1 MTYLTRLP
9 AGRALRTLLVSVS
22 AVCFAVVARATIGA
36 SLQTQLGNPS
46 NAIVDPSNHGHYLIQ
61 RDQYGL
67 DYDDTT
73 REPNWVSWDLT
84 TADLGSSG
92 RSPNFYQDTTLPAGF
107 YQVLPTDYSG
117 SGYDRGHMCPS
128 ADRTVT
134 VADNLVLFYMSNMVP
149 QAPDNNQGVWANF
162 ESYCR
167 TLASAGNEVL
177 LTCGPSGFGG
187 STIASGVA
195 IPGYTWKI
203 AVVVPT
209 GPGSAVSRITA
220 STRVIAIKVPN
231 IAGVR
236 STPWEDFVTSVAQI
250 EADTGY
256 AFFTNLPDATRAALR
271 VVVDGQTATGA
282 PVIVAQPAGQSAPV
296 GGAATFSVAANGDAP
311 LSYQWLKDDAEVA
324 GATSATFTI
333 SAVQASDAATYTV
346 VVTNAVASVT
356 SSGADLVITGLP
368 PVIQDQPVSRTVAAG
383 SSVSFNVTAAGSPPF
398 TYQWRKGG
406 FNLANSTTVSGATTP
421 TLTISN
427 AQAADIDGYDV
438 VVTNDVNAVTS
449 GVATLSVTPAA
460 PIVTSAPA
468 NQALAPG
475 STATFAVVATGTSP
489 LSYQWRKGGTPI
501 TGNPSAATATL
512 TLSGI
517 SLADA
522 GSYDV
527 VVTNPVGTATSASAS
542 LSITAASATQIY
554 YTGGI
559 YLQDFN
565 SLPSSGSYTFSVTGA
580 AVVPVAASPINAAN
594 AGGWAFSNYG
604 SLSSAAK
611 FAVGNGG
618 STAGAVYS
626 FGSTGSTDRALG
638 SLSSGSAVSRFGA
651 TFVNNTGQTINQ
663 LTISY
668 TGEQWRRGSAA
679 ANKLTFEY
687 GVGATDINT
696 GAFTAVTALNFTAP
710 ITTSGNVTLDGNLA
724 ANRVPISST
733 LDSVNWAPGATL
745 VIRWSD
751 VDDSG
756 SDDGLAVDDVTLST
770 PILGPVG
777 PSVASSTPANGAT
790 NAALN
795 TAMTITFDQ
804 PVNVSGAWF
813 VINSASRGAVA
824 AAVAASPDGKSYT
837 LTPPGNFGYS
847 DTVSVSVLAA
857 DVTSQST
864 GLHLGADYSFSFTTA
879 APIPP
884 GITSQPVSRTVSAG
898 TSASFTVGASGSAPF
913 SYQWRK
919 DGVPVVGNPSA
930 GSATLNLTNVQA
942 IDGGTYD
949 VIVSNGINPSATS
962 AVASLTVNPAAPML
976 TTQPVSQ
983 IVTEGDIVSLS
994 VAAYG
999 TNPITYQWQ
1008 RNGVNVVDGAGISG
1022 STSATLTFS
1031 PITPPAAGTYTV
1043 VVSNGV
1049 GSPIA
1054 STAAVL
1060 TVNRLPQPFTAGDL
1074 VVVRVGTGTGSLVNT
1089 GNPVYLDEYAIDG
1102 TLVQSIALPVAAN
1115 ATNHPFVL
1123 GGTSTTEGALNRSAD
1138 RRFLALAGY
1147 ATAPGGST
1155 SLGGSSSSTIN
1166 RVVARV
1172 DFTGAIDTSTALSD
1186 WASGQSPRSAVTDD
1200 GADFWV
1206 AGGGGGVRLAALGA
1220 TTSASIS
1227 TTVTNLRVIGI
1238 ADGQLYVST
1247 ASGSAVRIG
1256 SVGTGLPTTSGNVIA
1271 NLPGF
1276 PTAGSP
1282 NGYFFAD
1289 LDATVP
1295 GVDTLYVA
1303 DDGTSGGLQKYSLVG
1318 GAWTLNGSITASGV
1332 RGVTGV
1338 VNGGTVTL
1346 FATTGASSASG
1357 GGALYKFADPTG
1369 YNGVVSGLAT
1379 TLVTAAANTAFR
1391 GIAFAPGTGP
1401 TITAQPVAQTI
1412 TAGDTVTFTVAANAG
1427 GSLTYQ
1433 WRKNGVNLADGG
1445 IVSGATSATL
1455 TLTSAMTADAGS
1467 YDVVVTNPIDSAT
1480 SATAALVVN
1489 KAPASVALSNVS
1501 ATYDGLTHAV
1511 AATTTPAG
1519 LNVVITYDGNSTLPV
1534 NAGTYAVSAVI
1545 DDPNYTGNTT
1555 GTLAIAQAEA
1565 RVALGGLNATYDG
1578 TPHPVTVTTTPSGVA
1593 ADVTYDGTATPP
1605 TNAGAYA
1612 IAVSITDPNYFGSAG
1627 GMLVISKAAASI
1639 TLGAL
1644 HQTYDGT
1651 AKTVTVATLPVG
1663 RNVSV
1668 TYDGGIT
1675 APVNAGSY
1683 AVLAT
1688 VHDANY
1694 AGSAADTLVIQPAP
1708 ATIVVSNLVQAYDG
1722 APKSVTVTTTPA
1734 NLPFTVTYDGSMT
1747 LPKNPGAYAVLV
1759 TVTESNHSSTAT
1771 KTLTIQAAAI
1781 VRHAPNLNGGVD
1793 GSIQQLLPESVTLN
1807 SSAWISGD
1815 LLVPGTPIVSLNG
1828 HPTYAGTIDSAGLI
1842 DPSNYT
1848 IVLNAG
1854 AVLRHVVRRINSL
1867 TLPTVAMPPAPSGT
1881 RDVSLS
1887 NSRQSAGD
1895 FTTVRNLTLNGN
1907 VGTVAV
1913 PPGTYGT
1920 LTVNGNSVL
1929 VLGVADAVEPT
1940 VYNLQGLTVN
1950 GSAQVQIVGPVVLTL
1965 ANGTTLNGNVG
1976 AAAHPEWLVLRVASG
1991 GATINGGAT
2000 LRGSIVA
2007 PTGTITV
2014 NGDLNGTTISDRLI
2028 VNGSGSIAQP

>member
-46 NAIVDPSNHGHYLIQ
+46 NAIVDPSNHAHYLIQ

-92 RSPNFYQDTTLPAGF
+92 RSPNFLQDTTLPTGF

-236 STPWEDFVTSVAQI
+236 STPWENFVTSVAQI

-256 AFFTNLPDATRAALR
+256 TFFANLPDATRAALR

-296 GGAATFSVAANGDAP
+296 GGLATFSVTANGDAP
-311 LSYQWLKDDAEVA
+311 LSYQWLKDDTEIA

-333 SAVQASDAATYTV
+333 SAVQAADAATYTV
-346 VVTNAVASVT
+346 VVTNGVGSVT
-356 SSGADLVITGLP
+356 STGADLVVTGLP
-368 PVIQDQPVSRTVAAG
+368 PLIQDQPVSRTVAAG

-406 FNLANSTTVSGATTP
+406 FNLANSATVSGVTTP
-421 TLTISN
+421 ALTLTN
-427 AQAADIDGYDV
+427 VQAADIDAYDV
-438 VVTNDVNAVTS
+438 VVTNDVSGVTS
-449 GVATLSVTPAA
+449 NVATLSVTPAA
-460 PIVTSAPA
+460 PVVTSAPA

-475 STATFAVVATGTSP
+475 STATFTVVATGTSP
-489 LSYQWRKGGTPI
+489 LSYQWRKGGSPI
-501 TGNPSAATATL
+501 AGNPSAATATL

-527 VVTNPVGTATSASAS
+527 VVTNAVGTATSASAS

-554 YTGGI
+554 YTGGT

-565 SLPSSGSYTFSVTGA
+565 SLPSTGSYTFSATGA
-580 AVVPVAASPINAAN
+580 AVVPVAAGPINAAN

-604 SLSSAAK
+604 SVSSAAK
-611 FAVGNGG
+611 FAVGNGS
-618 STAGAVYS
+618 STGGAVYS
-626 FGSTGSTDRALG
+626 FGATGSTDRALG
-638 SLSSGSAVSRFGA
+638 SLSSGSAISRFGA

-663 LTISY
+663 LTINY

-687 GVGATDINT
+687 GVGAADINT
-696 GAFTAVTALNFTAP
+696 GTFTAVTALNFTAP
-710 ITTSGNVTLDGNLA
+710 MTTSGNVALDGNLA

-733 LDSVNWAPGATL
+733 LAGVNWAPGATL
-745 VIRWSD
+745 VIRWNDS
-751 VDDSG
+751 DDSG

-777 PSVASSTPANGAT
+777 PSVASTTPANGAT

-804 PVNVSGAWF
+804 AVNASGGSF
-813 VINSASRGAVA
+813 IINSASRGAVA

-837 LTPPGNFGYS
+837 LTPPGNFDYS
-847 DTVSVSVLAA
+847 DTVSVTALAA
-857 DVTSQST
+857 GVTSQST

-879 APIPP
+879 APVPP
-884 GITSQPVSRTVSAG
+884 SITTQPVARTVSAG

-930 GSATLNLTNVQA
+930 GSATLILTNVQA
-942 IDGGTYD
+942 SDVGTYD
-949 VIVSNGINPSATS
+949 VIVSNGINPAATS
-962 AVASLTVNPAAPML
+962 AGASLTVNAAAPTL
-976 TTQPVSQ
+976 TAQPISQ
-983 IVTEGDIVSLS
+983 IVTEGDTVSLS

-1008 RNGVNVVDGAGISG
+1008 RNGVNVVEGAGISG

-1031 PITPPAAGTYTV
+1031 PVTPAAAGAYTV
-1043 VVSNGV
+1043 VVANGV
-1049 GSPIA
+1049 GSPVT
-1054 STAAVL
+1054 STVAVL
-1060 TVNRLPQPFTAGDL
+1060 TVNRLPQPFTAGDV

-1089 GNPVYLDEYAIDG
+1089 GNPVYLDEYATDG
-1102 TLVQSIALPVAAN
+1102 TLVQSIALPVVANAAN
-1115 ATNHPFVL
+1115 RPFVL
-1123 GGTSTTEGALNRSAD
+1123 GGTSTTEGALNRSVD

-1147 ATAPGGST
+1147 ATAPGGAT

-1172 DFTGAIDTSTALSD
+1172 DFSGAIDTSTALSD

-1200 GADFWV
+1200 GANFWV

-1220 TTSASIS
+1220 TTSASVS
-1227 TTVTNLRVIGI
+1227 TTITNLRVVGI

-1247 ASGSAVRIG
+1247 ASGSAVRVG
-1256 SVGTGLPTTSGNVIA
+1256 TVGTGLPTTSGNVIA

-1303 DDGTSGGLQKYSLVG
+1303 DDGTTGGIQKYSLVG

-1332 RGVTGV
+1332 RGVTGT
-1338 VNGGTVTL
+1338 VNSGTVTL
-1346 FATTGASSASG
+1346 FGTTGASSASG
-1357 GGALYKFADPTG
+1357 GGALYKIADTTG
-1369 YNGVVSGLAT
+1369 YNGVVSGSAT
-1379 TLVTAAANTAFR
+1379 TLVTAATNTAFR
-1391 GIAFAPGTGP
+1391 GIALAPGTGP
-1401 TITAQPVAQTI
+1401 TITNQPVPQTI
-1412 TAGDTVTFTVAANAG
+1412 TAGDTVTFSVAADAS

-1433 WRKNGVNLADGG
+1433 WRKNGVKLTDGG
-1445 IVSGATSATL
+1445 VVSGATSATL
-1455 TLTSAMTADAGS
+1455 TLTGAMTVDAGS
-1467 YDVVVTNPIDSAT
+1467 YDVEVTNPIDSVT
-1480 SATAALVVN
+1480 SAAAALTVN
-1489 KAPASVALSNVS
+1489 KASASIALSNVS
-1501 ATYDGLTHAV
+1501 ATYDGLPHA
-1511 AATTTPAG
+1511 ATATTTPAG
-1519 LNVVITYDGNSTLPV
+1519 LNVVITYDGSSSVPV

-1545 DDPNYTGNTT
+1545 VDANYTGSATCS
-1555 GTLAIAQAEA
+1555 LVIAPAEA
-1565 RVALGGLNATYDG
+1565 QIALAGLNATYDG
-1578 TPHPVTVTTTPSGVA
+1578 LPHPVAVTTTPAGVA
-1593 ADVTYDGTATPP
+1593 VAVTYDGGATPP

-1612 IAVSITDPNYFGSAG
+1612 IAVSVTDPNYVGSVN
-1627 GMLVISKAAASI
+1627 GMLVIAKAAASI
-1639 TLGAL
+1639 TFGAL

-1651 AKTVTVATLPVG
+1651 AKTVMISTLPAG
-1663 RNVSV
+1663 LNVSV
-1668 TYDGGIT
+1668 TYDGGVT
-1675 APVNAGSY
+1675 TPVNAGSY
-1683 AVLAT
+1683 AVVAT

-1708 ATIVVSNLVQAYDG
+1708 AAIVISNLVQAYDG
-1722 APKSVTVTTTPA
+1722 TPKPVAVTTTPA
-1734 NLPFTVTYDGSMT
+1734 DLAFSVTYDGSPT
-1747 LPKNPGAYAVLV
+1747 APKNPGAYAVVV
-1759 TVTESNHSSTAT
+1759 TVTDSNHSSTGSA
-1771 KTLTIQAAAI
+1771 TLTIQAVTV
-1781 VRHAPNLNGGVD
+1781 VRHAPSLNGGVE

-1807 SSAWISGD
+1807 GSAWISGD
-1815 LLVPGTPIVSLNG
+1815 LLVPGTPVVSLQG
-1828 HPTYAGTIDSAGLI
+1828 HPTYAGTIDDAGRP
-1842 DPSNYT
+1842 DPANYSV
-1848 IVLNAG
+1848 VLNGG
-1854 AVLRHVVRRINSL
+1854 AVLRHVVRRINPL
-1867 TLPTVAMPPAPSGT
+1867 TLPTVALPPAPTGT
-1881 RDVSLS
+1881 RDVALN

-1895 FTTVRNLTLNGN
+1895 FTTVRDLTLNGN
-1907 VGTVAV
+1907 VGSVGL

-1920 LTVNGNSVL
+1920 VVVNGNSVL
-1929 VLGVADAVEPT
+1929 VLGIADATEPT
-1940 VYNLQGLTVN
+1940 VYNLQALTVN
-1950 GSAQVQIVGPVVLTL
+1950 GSAQIQIVGPVVLTL
-1965 ANGTTLNGNVG
+1965 ANSTTLSGNIG

-1991 GATINGGAT
+1991 GATINGRAT
-2000 LRGSIVA
+2000 FNGSMVA
-2007 PTGTITV
+2007 PDGTITV

-2028 VNGSGSIAQP
+2028 VNGSGSITQP